1 MPLETYYRD
10 RWIEIAPERLE
21 RYEVDFQ
28 WSPALDPLLER
39 AEIALGQ
46 TVAEFGCGPGFL
58 AIELARRVGPN
69 GHIHALDINAEFVA
83 RTRARAIA
91 EGLGERITVHH
102 VTNGDLP
109 FADGILD
116 RLVAKSVMVFVDDPL
131 AAFKEFRRVLK
142 PGGKAHAIE
151 RDLGISFVSPV
162 PVEDWNALL
171 DAVSHAYRNP
181 LIGRQMYGFA
191 KHAGFSDVT
200 VQVISTPDTEG
211 RSLGDIKSLVN
222 HARQGGK
229 LSEEKIEA
237 VLSEATRAVDDGT
250 FLSLIP
256 RFVVTATV

>member
-10 RWIEIAPERLE
+10 RWIEIAPERLD

-28 WSPALDPLLER
+28 WNPALDPLLEQ
-39 AEIALGQ
+39 AGIESGQ
-46 TVAEFGCGPGFL
+46 TIADFGCGPGFL

-69 GHIHALDINAEFVA
+69 GHVHALDINAEFIA
-83 RTRARAIA
+83 RTRARAMA

-102 VTNGDLP
+102 LTNGNLP

-116 RLVAKSVMVFVDDPL
+116 RLVAKSVMVYVDDPL
-131 AAFKEFRRVLK
+131 AAFKEFHRVLK
-142 PGGKAHAIE
+142 PGGKAHAVE
-151 RDLGISFVSPV
+151 RDLGISFMLPL
-162 PVEDWNALL
+162 PMEDWNALL
-171 DAVSHAYRNP
+171 DAASHAYRNP

-191 KHAGFSDVT
+191 KRAGFSVVT

-222 HARQGGK
+222 HARQGGR

-237 VLSEATRAVDDGT
+237 VLSKAMRAVDEGT
-250 FLSLIP
+250 FLGLIS